1 MNRARLI
8 LGALVALAGCGGSET
23 GIDVVLR
30 MGQLEY
36 DELRLGVTD
45 ANGTLV
51 DPDGKGHFVAPFP
64 AGDQSVIIYLSD
76 ALDGTAVQCS
86 AEARLAGSAVAS
98 GSAGV
103 TIRRRELERVE
114 IVMAGASGGAGG
126 ASGGAGVSGGTG
138 TGGSGPA
145 DTGTGGTG
153 TGSTGTGG
161 GGAGSTGT
169 GGGSTGGSNT
179 GAGGGSAPPRA
190 NGEACSV
197 AGECVSGHCSDGVC
211 CEEECQKACRSCA
224 LPATKGLC
232 RPVAEGTPDPRAMC
246 NDKGAASCQTNGL
259 CDVAGDCAVY
269 PAGTV
274 CDSGTCESMGMNTS
288 AVPARTCDGA
298 GHCQG
303 DAKKMKCPMASVCVA
318 GVCS

>member
-1 MNRARLI
+1 MNRARLM

-103 TIRRRELERVE
+103 TIRRRALERVE

-126 ASGGAGVSGGTG
+126 GSVGGAGGPGDSGPGGSGSGSTG
-138 TGGSGPA
+138 TGGSGP
-145 DTGTGGTG
+145 
-153 TGSTGTGG
+153 GG
-161 GGAGSTGT
+161 GG
-169 GGGSTGGSNT
+169 TGGSNT
-179 GAGGGSAPPRA
+179 GAGGGNASPRA
-190 NGEACSV
+190 NGDACSV

-224 LPATKGLC
+224 LPDTKGLC
-232 RPVAEGTPDPRAMC
+232 RPVAAGTPDPRAMC

-274 CDSGTCESMGMNTS
+274 CGAASCADMDTA

-298 GHCQG
+298 GRCQG
-303 DAKKMKCPMASVCVA
+303 DPKKMKCPMASVCVA